1 MKFTDTAEM
10 AGTRRDAAG
19 NLIAEA
25 FAVRTGVQV
34 YRGSEVGLVD
44 REVVRVYRPED
55 EVRDP
60 ESMKTFSHATI
71 TMDHP
76 SEPVTPDN
84 WDDLAKGEVST
95 EATWDG
101 NKIKLPL
108 IIKDAD
114 AIKAIEGGK
123 RELSAGYTCKL
134 DWALGT
140 TADGEAYDAIQR
152 EIRINHLAIVDR
164 GRAGAECRIG
174 DADYWGAAPTT
185 LSKHKETLMT
195 DALTTVVLGDKAAQV
210 AVADAPLIEAFKA
223 HAAKALADM
232 ATAHKAEIVT
242 GDKSQADAKTIHAA
256 EITAK
261 DEEIG
266 KLKADNKTLSDAAIT
281 PEKMTALIAD
291 RVALETTVKAISDD
305 IKVEGVSDADL
316 RKAAVTIKLGAEMVA
331 DESEATINGMFK
343 AIAKDVAKSDLVADV
358 IAGGVKANDGLSVAD
373 KAYNDNLAY
382 LQSAHLEKKGA

>member
-10 AGTRRDAAG
+10 AGTCRDAAG

-34 YRGSEVGLVD
+34 YHGSEVGLVD
-44 REVVRVYRPED
+44 RETVRVFRPEG

-60 ESMKTFSHATI
+60 ESMKTFTHATI

-76 SEPVTPDN
+76 TEPVTPDN
-84 WDDLAKGEVST
+84 WEGLTKGEVST

-108 IIKDAD
+108 IIKAAD

-134 DWALGT
+134 DWTPGVT
-140 TADGEAYDAIQR
+140 KDGEPYDAIQR
-152 EIRINHLAIVDR
+152 DIRVNHLAIVDR

-174 DADYWGAAPTT
+174 DADRWGAAPIPP
-185 LSKHKETLMT
+185 SNKKEDTMS

-223 HAAKALADM
+223 DSAKALADM
-232 ATAHKAEIVT
+232 ATAHKVDIAAKDAEIAKVEAARDEAQGKILSDVGLDKRVADRAELIGKARAIVT
-242 GDKSQADAKTIHAA
+242 DVKTDGLSDVAIRKAVVIAKLGDGMADKSDAYLDARFDILA
-256 EITAK
+256 E
-261 DEEIG
+261 
-266 KLKADNKTLSDAAIT
+266 
-281 PEKMTALIAD
+281 D
-291 RVALETTVKAISDD
+291 RVDP
-305 IKVEGVSDADL
+305 
-316 RKAAVTIKLGAEMVA
+316 
-331 DESEATINGMFK
+331 
-343 AIAKDVAKSDLVADV
+343 VADV
-358 IAGGVKANDGLSVAD
+358 LKGGLKSTNGSGAWGKKVFDAAGVKMKEA
-373 KAYNDNLAY
+373 
-382 LQSAHLEKKGA
+382 